1 VICRCGGPFGGLPA
15 LGSLGNCS
23 ENEYTILIYETDFE
37 LPMTATSKRANFD
50 LSPEQEEL
58 LANLRAQLAASSTK
72 EAVLRA
78 VQLAT
83 LLLDEVQQ
91 GNRLFVGKSP
101 TTAVRLAIPELEARA
116 HGQWR
121 WLVER
126 PHAWRRQLWVKGRK
140 LLASA
145 VWLDALA
152 NGMGPRE
159 AAENWDLP
167 LEASEE
173 IFAYCEANEALIDA
187 EANEE
192 RQRLKR
198 KNVDVA
204 ARAPA

>member
-1 VICRCGGPFGGLPA
+1 MA
-15 LGSLGNCS
+15 
-23 ENEYTILIYETDFE
+23 
-37 LPMTATSKRANFD
+37 ATTKRANFD
-50 LSPEQEEL
+50 LSPEQEAL

-78 VQLAT
+78 VEVTT
-83 LLLDEVQQ
+83 LLLGEVQR
-91 GNRLFVGKSP
+91 GNRLFVGRSP
-101 TTAVRLAIPELEARA
+101 TTAIRLAIPELEARA

-126 PHAWRRQLWVKGRK
+126 PHPWRRQLWVKGRK

-145 VWLDALA
+145 VWLDALT
-152 NGMGPRE
+152 NGMGPSE

-173 IFAYCEANEALIDA
+173 IFAYCEANKALIES

-198 KNVDVA
+198 ANVDVEA
-204 ARAPA
+204 TAPA

>member
-1 VICRCGGPFGGLPA
+1 M
-15 LGSLGNCS
+15 
-23 ENEYTILIYETDFE
+23 
-37 LPMTATSKRANFD
+37 MTATTKRANFD

-78 VQLAT
+78 AQLT
-83 LLLDEVQQ
+83 SLLLDEMQQ
-91 GNRLFVGKSP
+91 GNRLFVGKTP
-101 TTAVRLAIPELEARA
+101 ATATRLAIPGLDGPSSE
-116 HGQWR
+116 QWR

-126 PHAWRRQLWVKGRK
+126 PHPWRRQLWVKGRK

-152 NGMGPRE
+152 NGMGARE

-167 LEASEE
+167 LEASQE
-173 IFAYCEANEALIDA
+173 IFAYCEASKALIEA

-198 KNVDVA
+198 ANVDVD
-204 ARAPA
+204 ARKLA

>member
-1 VICRCGGPFGGLPA
+1 MNAI
-15 LGSLGNCS
+15 
-23 ENEYTILIYETDFE
+23 T
-37 LPMTATSKRANFD
+37 KRANFD

-58 LANLRAQLAASSTK
+58 IANLRAQLAASSTK

-83 LLLDEVQQ
+83 LLLDEVSQ
-91 GNRLFVGKSP
+91 GNRLFVGKSLA
-101 TTAVRLAIPELEARA
+101 TAIRLAIPELEARA

-126 PHAWRRQLWVKGRK
+126 PHPWRRQLWVKGRK

-145 VWLDALA
+145 VWLDALT

-167 LEASEE
+167 LEACEE
-173 IFAYCEANEALIDA
+173 IFAYCEANGELIEA

-198 KNVDVA
+198 ANVEVD

>member
-1 VICRCGGPFGGLPA
+1 M
-15 LGSLGNCS
+15 
-23 ENEYTILIYETDFE
+23 DH
-37 LPMTATSKRANFD
+37 TAMITSKRANFD

-83 LLLDEVQQ
+83 LLLDEVSQ
-91 GNRLFVGKSP
+91 GNRLFVGKSL
-101 TTAVRLAIPELEARA
+101 TTAVRLALPGLETRA
-116 HGQWR
+116 NGQWR

-126 PHAWRRQLWVKGRK
+126 PHPWRRQLWVKGRK

-145 VWLDALA
+145 VWLDALT

-159 AAENWDLP
+159 AAENWELP
-167 LEASEE
+167 LEACEE
-173 IFAYCEANEALIDA
+173 IFAYCETNKALIEA

-198 KNVDVA
+198 ANINVD

>member
-1 VICRCGGPFGGLPA
+1 MNA
-15 LGSLGNCS
+15 
-23 ENEYTILIYETDFE
+23 
-37 LPMTATSKRANFD
+37 ATKRANFD

-58 LANLRAQLAASSTK
+58 LANLRTQLAASSTK

-83 LLLDEVQQ
+83 LLLDEVSQ

-101 TTAVRLAIPELEARA
+101 TTAVRLVIPELESRA

-126 PHAWRRQLWVKGRK
+126 PHPWRRQLWVKGRK

-145 VWLDALA
+145 VWLDAMT
-152 NGMGPRE
+152 NGMSPRE

-167 LEASEE
+167 LEACEE
-173 IFAYCEANEALIDA
+173 IFVYCEANKALIEA
-187 EANEE
+187 EVNEE
-192 RQRLKR
+192 RLRLKR
-198 KNVDVA
+198 ANVDVDA
-204 ARAPA
+204 TART

>member
-1 VICRCGGPFGGLPA
+1 MNA
-15 LGSLGNCS
+15 
-23 ENEYTILIYETDFE
+23 
-37 LPMTATSKRANFD
+37 ATKRANFD

-58 LANLRAQLAASSTK
+58 LANLRTQLAASSTK

-83 LLLDEVQQ
+83 LLLDEVSQ
-91 GNRLFVGKSP
+91 GNRLFVGKSLG
-101 TTAVRLAIPELEARA
+101 TAVRLAIPELEARA

-126 PHAWRRQLWVKGRK
+126 PHPWRRQLWVKGRK

-145 VWLDALA
+145 VWLDALT

-167 LEASEE
+167 LEACEE
-173 IFAYCEANEALIDA
+173 IFAYCEANRALIEA

-198 KNVDVA
+198 ANVDVD
-204 ARAPA
+204 ARSRA

>member
-1 VICRCGGPFGGLPA
+1 
-15 LGSLGNCS
+15 
-23 ENEYTILIYETDFE
+23 
-37 LPMTATSKRANFD
+37 MTATTKRANFD

-78 VQLAT
+78 AQLTT
-83 LLLDEVQQ
+83 LLLDEVSQ

-101 TTAVRLAIPELEARA
+101 TTAVRLVIPELEARA
-116 HGQWR
+116 GGHWR
-121 WLVER
+121 WLLER
-126 PHAWRRQLWVKGRK
+126 PHPWRRQLWVKGRK

-145 VWLDALA
+145 VWLDALT

-167 LEASEE
+167 LQACEE
-173 IFAYCEANEALIDA
+173 IFAYCEANKPLIEA

-192 RQRLKR
+192 RQRLNR
-198 KNVDVA
+198 ANVDVE
-204 ARAPA
+204 ARAQA

>member
-1 VICRCGGPFGGLPA
+1 M
-15 LGSLGNCS
+15 N
-23 ENEYTILIYETDFE
+23 
-37 LPMTATSKRANFD
+37 ATTKRANFD

-58 LANLRAQLAASSTK
+58 LANLRTQLAASSTK
-72 EAVLRA
+72 ETVLRA

-83 LLLDEVQQ
+83 LLLGEVSQ
-91 GNRLFVGKSP
+91 GNRLFVGKSLG
-101 TTAVRLAIPELEARA
+101 TAVRLAIPELEARA

-126 PHAWRRQLWVKGRK
+126 PHPWRRQLWVKGRK

-145 VWLDALA
+145 VWLDALT

-159 AAENWDLP
+159 AAENWDLT
-167 LEASEE
+167 LEACEE
-173 IFAYCEANEALIDA
+173 IFAYCEANRALIEA

-198 KNVDVA
+198 ANVDVD
-204 ARAPA
+204 ARARA